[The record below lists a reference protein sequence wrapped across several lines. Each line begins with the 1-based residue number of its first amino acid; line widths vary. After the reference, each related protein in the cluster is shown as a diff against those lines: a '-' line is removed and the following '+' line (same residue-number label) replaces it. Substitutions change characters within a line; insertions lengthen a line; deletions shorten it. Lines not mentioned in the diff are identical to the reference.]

1 MPAEDDADEPL
12 SILEDLRPSPSA
24 TFFRRLRSSIERR
37 VLGKQLLEVSSLSVS
52 LVALE
57 YLNILMK
64 AVAGREEN
72 GGRHE

>member
-1 MPAEDDADEPL
+1 MMPEDGDEPI
-12 SILEDLRPSPSA
+12 SILGDLRPLPSA
-24 TFFRRLRSSIERR
+24 TFFRRVRGSIERR

-64 AVAGREEN
+64 VVAGLKEN
-72 GGRHE
+72 GERDE